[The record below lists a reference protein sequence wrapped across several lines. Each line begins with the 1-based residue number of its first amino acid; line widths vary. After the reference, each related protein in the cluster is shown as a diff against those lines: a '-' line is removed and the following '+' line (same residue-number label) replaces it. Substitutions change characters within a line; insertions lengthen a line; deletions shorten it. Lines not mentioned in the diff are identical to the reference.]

1 MKYKASVVHSPRR
14 ALVENINQ
22 SWEVSISDWVKK
34 NDNTIVKV
42 VPVGKGTWYKKK
54 YLTRLRRAND
64 ALKIIRVTRS
74 MGKLSMRY
82 NN

>member
-1 MKYKASVVHSPRR
+1 MKHKASVVHSPRR
-14 ALVENINQ
+14 ALVEHINQ
-22 SWEVSISDWVKK
+22 SWEVSISDWVKRD
-34 NDNTIVKV
+34 DNTTVKV